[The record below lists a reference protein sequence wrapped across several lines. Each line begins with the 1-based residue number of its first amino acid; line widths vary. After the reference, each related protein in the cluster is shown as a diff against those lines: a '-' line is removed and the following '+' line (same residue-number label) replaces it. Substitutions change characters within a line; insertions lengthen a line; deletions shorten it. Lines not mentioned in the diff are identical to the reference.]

1 MPGARKGNRQG
12 TGQGIGVALLLC
24 LLAALIILVLFLCR
38 QQGWLMP
45 VSSPSPSPDPTVE
58 STPTPPPPD
67 REPPVIEGPHDVTVA
82 VGMTLS
88 YRSGVSA
95 VDAVDGSVPFQI
107 DASAVNLSQAGEY
120 PVVYR
125 AEDKSGNRAE
135 TTVTV
140 TVVEVSGVNDD
151 DPTAD
156 VSGEDPAVE
165 PSFPPLPEVTEQMV
179 DEVSDQILSKI
190 ITPSMSQWEQA
201 RAIYNYVHTHVKY
214 VGSSDKSSWLIGAY
228 VGFTRNRGDCYN
240 YFACSKALLTRA
252 GIPNVD
258 LYRVGGGT
266 DHYWQLVNVGNGWYH
281 FDACPHPDS
290 YPLNSFLLDEMA
302 VRAYTEKCASVRS
315 NYYVYDYENCPV
327 VPVGTPIEELP
338 QESEPVAVTETP
350 VEEPSQEPEGTDP
363 LLPPGVLELPTQDPS
378 LSPGPTF
385 TPEPGASGQPPVE
398 LPPEPSQTPVEELPS
413 EPPQASSAPPSESFA
428 ASPAPADP
436 PSPVPEMETA
446 PSAETFP
453 PEA

>member
-1 MPGARKGNRQG
+1 MPGAKKGNKQG
-12 TGQGIGVALLLC
+12 SGGGAGVALLLC
-24 LLAALIILVLFLCR
+24 LLAALIALVLFLYR
-38 QQGWLMP
+38 QQGWLLSP
-45 VSSPSPSPDPTVE
+45 PSPTSAPSPTSE
-58 STPTPPPPD
+58 SSPPPD
-67 REPPVIEGPHDVTVA
+67 TEPPVIEGPHDLTVA

-95 VDAVDGSVPFQI
+95 VDAVDGLVPFQI
-107 DASAVNLSQAGEY
+107 DASAVNLSQAGKY
-120 PVVYR
+120 PVIYR

-156 VSGEDPAVE
+156 VSGAVE
-165 PSFPPLPEVTEQMV
+165 PSFPPLPEVTQEMV
-179 DEVSDQILSKI
+179 DEVSDQILAKI
-190 ITPSMSQWEQA
+190 VTPSMSQWEQA

-214 VGSSDKSSWLIGAY
+214 VGSADKSSWLIGAY

-302 VRAYTEKCASVRS
+302 VREYTEKCAPIRS

-327 VPVGTPIEELP
+327 VPVGTSLEELP
-338 QESEPVAVTETP
+338 QESESVEVTADPLGEQ
-350 VEEPSQEPEGTDP
+350 SQDPEDGEA
-363 LLPPGVLELPTQDPS
+363 LLPPGVLEATSPEPSMSAGPEPTVQPPAELPAEPIQAPAEELSDGPTQDP
-378 LSPGPTF
+378 
-385 TPEPGASGQPPVE
+385 AV
-398 LPPEPSQTPVEELPS
+398 LPPGEAVP
-413 EPPQASSAPPSESFA
+413 
-428 ASPAPADP
+428 SPAPADTP
-436 PSPVPEMETA
+436 TPVPETEA
-446 PSAETFP
+446 PLPEEVPPAEIEIP
-453 PEA
+453 GKEDLL

>member
-1 MPGARKGNRQG
+1 MPGNRRENRQG
-12 TGQGIGVALLLC
+12 SGRGLGVALFLC
-24 LLAALIILVLFLCR
+24 LLAALIALVLFLSR
-38 QQGWLMP
+38 QQGWLPFVFHP
-45 VSSPSPSPDPTVE
+45 VSTPDPTVE
-58 STPTPPPPD
+58 ATPTPSPTLPPD
-67 REPPVIEGPHDVTVA
+67 TEPPVIEGPHDLTVA

-95 VDAVDGSVPFQI
+95 VDAVDGPVPFQV
-107 DASAVNLSQAGEY
+107 DATAVNLSQAGEY
-120 PVVYR
+120 PVIYR

-135 TTVTV
+135 LAVSV
-140 TVVEVSGVNDD
+140 TVVEVSGVNDE

-156 VSGEDPAVE
+156 VSGEDSAPE
-165 PSFPPLPEVTEQMV
+165 LSFPPLPEVTEQMV
-179 DEVSDQILSKI
+179 NEVSDQILSKI
-190 ITPSMSQWEQA
+190 ITASMSQWEQA

-302 VRAYTEKCASVRS
+302 VRAYTEKCAPVRT
-315 NYYVYDYENCPV
+315 NYYVYDYANCPV
-327 VPVGTPIEELP
+327 IPVGTPIEELP
-338 QESEPVAVTETP
+338 AESEPAETEIVETP
-350 VEEPSQEPEGTDP
+350 SAEDPNGTEV
-363 LLPPGVLELPTQDPS
+363 LLPPGVLEQTSPSPEPPAELTPPAGPELTGEPTEEPS
-378 LSPGPTF
+378 SGLTQ
-385 TPEPGASGQPPVE
+385 TPE
-398 LPPEPSQTPVEELPS
+398 
-413 EPPQASSAPPSESFA
+413 
-428 ASPAPADP
+428 SP
-436 PSPVPEMETA
+436 
-446 PSAETFP
+446 PSAEETP
-453 PEA
+453 VPSASVPDAIPSTESPAVESDISGKEDLT